1 MTCNKSLVKCLTH
14 LITYEL
20 EANPMIS
27 SIIGILF
34 SVSVGVIALL
44 TNKVNGNPYKLT
56 LRGKRLLFIVAFLIG
71 LLINQIALNL
81 YWTGDGYKW
90 L

>member
-1 MTCNKSLVKCLTH
+1 
-14 LITYEL
+14 
-20 EANPMIS
+20 MIS

-44 TNKVNGNPYKLT
+44 TNKANGNPYKLT

>member
-1 MTCNKSLVKCLTH
+1 
-14 LITYEL
+14 
-20 EANPMIS
+20 MIS

-44 TNKVNGNPYKLT
+44 TNKANGNPSQLT

-81 YWTGDGYKW
+81 YWTNDGYKW

>member
-1 MTCNKSLVKCLTH
+1 
-14 LITYEL
+14 
-20 EANPMIS
+20 MIS

-44 TNKVNGNPYKLT
+44 TNKANGNPSQLT

-71 LLINQIALNL
+71 LLINEIALNL